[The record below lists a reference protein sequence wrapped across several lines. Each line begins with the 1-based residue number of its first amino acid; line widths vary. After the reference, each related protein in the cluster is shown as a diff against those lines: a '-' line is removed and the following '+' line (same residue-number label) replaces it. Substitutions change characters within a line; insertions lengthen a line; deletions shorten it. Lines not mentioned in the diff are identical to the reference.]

1 MQAPL
6 IWQARLEAEAV
17 ENLYEVAAL
26 QRPAYAVAEQERFNR
41 RLRVSG
47 QPRLEGPGRSW
58 SDEGHP
64 ILAALAGAYEHA
76 SIARPPVLN
85 Q

>member
-47 QPRLEGPGRSW
+47 RSW

-64 ILAALAGAYEHA
+64 ILAALAGAYEQA